1 MKERKKTR
9 KKRNKRTR
17 NGAFF
22 RGVVGW
28 KYFSFAQEKT
38 PQSNTDWGG

>member
-1 MKERKKTR
+1 MEEIKKAL
-9 KKRNKRTR
+9 KKRNKSTR
-17 NGAFF
+17 NGVFF
-22 RGVVGW
+22 RGIVGW